1 MLQLAY
7 AINQRGA
14 GGGDITML
22 LTKLAVSPECQIACA
37 KPTPGAWLEST
48 SCKIKKAT
56 VYEDKHLHKN
66 HIKLKSGHQ
75 LAKDCRNL
83 L

>member
-1 MLQLAY
+1 
-7 AINQRGA
+7 
-14 GGGDITML
+14 ML

-37 KPTPGAWLEST
+37 KSTPGARLEST

-66 HIKLKSGHQ
+66 HIKLKSGH
-75 LAKDCRNL
+75 
-83 L
+83 

>member
-1 MLQLAY
+1 
-7 AINQRGA
+7 
-14 GGGDITML
+14 ML
-22 LTKLAVSPECQIACA
+22 LTKLVVSPECQIACA
-37 KPTPGAWLEST
+37 KLTPGAWLEST

-75 LAKDCRNL
+75 LVKQTNQPTNKRNVEKNSFDQTKVYNA
-83 L
+83 

>member
-1 MLQLAY
+1 
-7 AINQRGA
+7 
-14 GGGDITML
+14 ML

-37 KPTPGAWLEST
+37 KVAPGAWLEST

-56 VYEDKHLHKN
+56 VYEDKDLHKS

-75 LAKDCRNL
+75 LVKQTNKRNVEKNSFEQSKVCNA
-83 L
+83 